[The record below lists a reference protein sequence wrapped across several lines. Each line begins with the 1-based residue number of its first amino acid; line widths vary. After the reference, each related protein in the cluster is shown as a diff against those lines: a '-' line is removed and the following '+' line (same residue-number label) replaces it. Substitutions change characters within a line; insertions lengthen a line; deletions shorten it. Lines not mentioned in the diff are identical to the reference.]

1 MRLTLAPS
9 IDPSRLTG
17 ALACYRPSGARCPIR
32 TASGVTTA
40 TTSDL
45 PSGRTMTVA
54 IGFAPGTVA
63 DPGGAGLDAADL
75 APVGLGVGGGLL
87 TLALLWLIIARRR
100 AGQIGEPL
108 VAQSTPPADLSPAQA
123 ACLLGRPERAI
134 TAELL
139 NQAVLGSIQLYW
151 EDKRI
156 RAKHVGPLVFPRDGD
171 RARIP
176 VAALRTVFDG
186 KLIEGNEVYDVA
198 AAIKR
203 TRAQRMVKAYARFTD
218 YAANGL
224 WNEGFRAGRV
234 LPWLIFAGSGV
245 LALIMV
251 PRASVPVTL
260 VSVGA
265 LIVAAAVIR
274 GLVAAPRLSE
284 AGRAEVA
291 YLRGLQLFIR
301 TADTHRL
308 EVMQSARSTERGDDD
323 AYALYEK
330 LLGWAVALGVEDSWR
345 QVIGG
350 LPATGIMASDS
361 TTGSTGRTPQLVRGR
376 SARAV
381 RPPSGIHLHLD
392 RVGLA
397 VRRLPG
403 RVVAVLGLGV
413 DQERDQQLYDVEL
426 EWWWGG
432 WSSGSSGGSSGGG
445 FSGGGGGGGGGGW

>member
-1 MRLTLAPS
+1 M
-9 IDPSRLTG
+9 
-17 ALACYRPSGARCPIR
+17 
-32 TASGVTTA
+32 
-40 TTSDL
+40 
-45 PSGRTMTVA
+45 
-54 IGFAPGTVA
+54 
-63 DPGGAGLDAADL
+63 
-75 APVGLGVGGGLL
+75 
-87 TLALLWLIIARRR
+87 
-100 AGQIGEPL
+100 E
-108 VAQSTPPADLSPAQA
+108 
-123 ACLLGRPERAI
+123 
-134 TAELL
+134 
-139 NQAVLGSIQLYW
+139 
-151 EDKRI
+151 
-156 RAKHVGPLVFPRDGD
+156 
-171 RARIP
+171 
-176 VAALRTVFDG
+176 
-186 KLIEGNEVYDVA
+186 
-198 AAIKR
+198 
-203 TRAQRMVKAYARFTD
+203 
-218 YAANGL
+218 
-224 WNEGFRAGRV
+224 EGFRAGRV

-361 TTGSTGRTPQLVRGR
+361 TTGSTGRSLSWFEGDQHALFDRRRG
-376 SARAV
+376 STFT
-381 RPPSGIHLHLD
+381 ST
-392 RVGLA
+392 
-397 VRRLPG
+397 
-403 RVVAVLGLGV
+403 GLGW
-413 DQERDQQLYDVEL
+413 QFAGFQAASSLSSGWESTKSAISSSMTSSSSGGG
-426 EWWWGG
+426 GG

-445 FSGGGGGGGGGGW
+445 FSGGGGGGGGGGGW